1 MYSSPKALGL
11 RFFAAIAV
19 SLASIG
25 AAVPAAAGGAM
36 ATGGLT
42 SQPIGHYEFCK
53 ANPAECSIRPADL

>member
-25 AAVPAAAGGAM
+25 AAVSEWADTGDDLLDRADRAMYQSKQLGGSRLTVAGRA
-36 ATGGLT
+36 
-42 SQPIGHYEFCK
+42 
-53 ANPAECSIRPADL
+53 